1 MLDYHARTKYNYHE
15 QQFSE
20 DQSTQFAYY
29 RELEFC
35 EYVKM
40 VMFVVNNLNSLDL
53 SNLSYDIPTN
63 KFIQYGT
70 GSDNC
75 LKVA

>member
-1 MLDYHARTKYNYHE
+1 
-15 QQFSE
+15 
-20 DQSTQFAYY
+20 
-29 RELEFC
+29 
-35 EYVKM
+35 M
-40 VMFVVNNLNSLDL
+40 VMFVVNNLNSFDL

-70 GSDNC
+70 GYDNC